1 MEIDNKAKSTLSL
14 LEYIGKLGNDGKFLI
29 PDYQRGYIWGQHS
42 KSAEGNNQKDSVS
55 YLIETLLHGFL
66 SEPRQENIFLQ
77 GITVWENKEKNEI
90 AIIDVQQR
98 TTFFFLLLKY
108 LGFDGHMMIEYAV
121 RKESDDF
128 LRTLNPSDCEKDEN
142 EPFQDIYF
150 FKKSLRIFH
159 EHISECD
166 KNDFLSYILRAVRF
180 LYIPITEDKAKIVF
194 TLMNGNKAIM
204 KQEELIKSELLRR
217 SSINTNLIGEAENNA
232 IRSRLAREWDKWL
245 YWWRQEDVESFFHT
259 DRQLGWLLPLTMGTN
274 ADVSFEEF
282 MQQFQV
288 GDGSGVKEAKTL
300 FRKMR
305 LLQQSIEDAYDNPKS
320 YNYIGAILNI
330 RNKEQRFAFLKWYFI
345 ENEGKNKCELRRYFD
360 WAFIE
365 IAHDNIVKKNIEKYN
380 EKRDDFLTR
389 LEDNLLYQTNY
400 ETGARWLLRSN
411 IIEDCTQNGNEGRKF
426 DFKIWSNRSLEH
438 IFPKSQ
444 VGHRVK
450 GQALSHDD
458 KQLDDN
464 EIAKI
469 RLWRENIQIQ
479 SNDDS
484 EPYRASEH
492 SIGNLVL
499 LYKNDNS
506 KFNAS
511 DFEEKK
517 SLYFNIKDDSGF
529 QSRHL
534 LHTVSVFAN
543 STWGA
548 EEIARHKKE
557 EIERFIN
564 SYPEIWQD

>member
-1 MEIDNKAKSTLSL
+1 MGTDRNAKSTLSL
-14 LEYIGKLGNDGKFLI
+14 SEYIGKLGEYGKFII

-42 KSAEGNNQKDSVS
+42 ISAEGKNQKDSVS
-55 YLIETLLHGFL
+55 YLIETLLQGFR

-77 GITVWENKEKNEI
+77 GITVWENENTNEVT
-90 AIIDVQQR
+90 IIDGQQR

-108 LGFDGHMMIEYAV
+108 LGYDGHMMIEYAV

-128 LRTLNPSDCEKDEN
+128 LRALNPADCEKDDN

-159 EHISECD
+159 EQLSECD
-166 KNDFLSYILRAVRF
+166 KKDFLNYILHAVRF

-217 SSINTNLIGEAENNA
+217 SSINTKLIGEAENNA

-245 YWWRQEDVESFFHT
+245 YWWRQKDVEVFFHT
-259 DRQLGWLLPLTMGTN
+259 DRQLGWLLPLTMGAN

-288 GDGSGVKEAKTL
+288 RDGSGVKEVKAL

-305 LLQQSIEDAYDNPKS
+305 LLQQSIEDAYDSPIT
-320 YNYIGAILNI
+320 YNCIGAILNI
-330 RNKEQRFAFLKWYFI
+330 RNKEQRVAFLKWYFI
-345 ENEGKNKCELRRYFD
+345 ENEGKNYKELRRYFD

-365 IAHDNIVKKNIEKYN
+365 IAHDNIVKNNADKYK
-380 EKRDDFLTR
+380 EKRDAFLTR
-389 LEDNLLYQTNY
+389 LEDNLLYHTNY

-426 DFKIWSNRSLEH
+426 DFKIWANRSLEH

-444 VGHRVK
+444 VGHRVE

-458 KQLDDN
+458 KPLDDN
-464 EIAKI
+464 EVAKI
-469 RLWRENIQIQ
+469 KLWRENIQLQ
-479 SNDDS
+479 SSDDT

-517 SLYFNIKDDSGF
+517 SLYFNVKDDSGF

-543 STWGA
+543 SKWGA

-557 EIERFIN
+557 EIERFNN